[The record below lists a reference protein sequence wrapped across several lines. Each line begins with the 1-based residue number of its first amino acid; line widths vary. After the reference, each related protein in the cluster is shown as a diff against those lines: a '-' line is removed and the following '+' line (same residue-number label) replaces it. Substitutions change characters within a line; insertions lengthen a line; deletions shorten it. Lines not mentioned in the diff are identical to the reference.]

1 MKSTMKKN
9 ILGIC
14 TALALVSPVL
24 ASEDAVPYMYGGAV
38 NYEQMEMGHAQMG
51 DDLDFESGDLF
62 GADTFDISE
71 DPVEA
76 KTPAQNS
83 TPLPAANQ
91 ESEKAPQEVPM
102 LQSPAQNPPPP
113 VQQLPL
119 NSDSLSENFTNPP
132 STPQK
137 EDVPELMNDSQTP
150 SAQKVEAEA
159 EKKTWIDTLSDSQ
172 AINKIKNIS
181 SGTESLEDLVDKAR
195 TTQNSS
201 QGSNASV
208 FDISGIMLRM
218 NVGQVDDI
226 MRNRGFKK
234 TYEKYQIPNF
244 IKWRNEEYCRNSGV
258 VGYER
263 LEACV
268 IQKAKKD
275 KHQYIYQTK
284 YNKYDTKEEIE
295 VWFTSNFTENKA
307 YKIEYTSMASAI
319 TGNSPKAMYL
329 YNIKVYDF
337 WRRINRKYGVP
348 DNKQAVTWGMD
359 AGKPYLRAK
368 TGHLVLEDPMFRELD
383 YTRMSREDQRYLV
396 TDLYSF

>member
-76 KTPAQNS
+76 KTPTQNS

-234 TYEKYQIPNF
+234 TYEKYQIPRRHHYF
-244 IKWRNEEYCRNSGV
+244 KW
-258 VGYER
+258 
-263 LEACV
+263 
-268 IQKAKKD
+268 
-275 KHQYIYQTK
+275 
-284 YNKYDTKEEIE
+284 
-295 VWFTSNFTENKA
+295 
-307 YKIEYTSMASAI
+307 
-319 TGNSPKAMYL
+319 
-329 YNIKVYDF
+329 
-337 WRRINRKYGVP
+337 
-348 DNKQAVTWGMD
+348 
-359 AGKPYLRAK
+359 
-368 TGHLVLEDPMFRELD
+368 GHL
-383 YTRMSREDQRYLV
+383 
-396 TDLYSF
+396 